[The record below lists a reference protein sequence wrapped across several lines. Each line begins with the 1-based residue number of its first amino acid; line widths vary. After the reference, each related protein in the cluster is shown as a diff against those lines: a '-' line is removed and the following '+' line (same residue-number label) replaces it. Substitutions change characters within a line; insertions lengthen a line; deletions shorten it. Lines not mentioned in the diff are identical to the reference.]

1 MPERVVAVLGRGQV
15 PADTPILRAD
25 DLGALRGDGIFETT
39 HIRGGR
45 PWLLDEHL
53 ARMTRSA
60 ARLELDLPPTEALA
74 ELAEQA
80 IDGWPADVE
89 GALRIVCTRGA
100 EDGGPVTVFAT
111 LTAVGAR
118 TRGQR

>member
-1 MPERVVAVLGRGQV
+1 VVAVLGRGKV

-39 HIRGGR
+39 HVRGGR

-53 ARMTRSA
+53 ARMARSA
-60 ARLELDLPPTEALA
+60 ARLDLELPPAAALA
-74 ELAEQA
+74 ELADQA
-80 IDGWPADVE
+80 VDGWPANVE
-89 GALRIVCTRGA
+89 GALRIVCTRGV

-111 LTAVGAR
+111 LTAVG
-118 TRGQR
+118 TRSQDQRR